1 MAWLALDPALMRI
14 GLFIKI
20 DHGWMEHPFVQGTFT
35 ISSLTEIEIIRKNR
49 LTKLFYDPVRS
60 HADVIANLADPSFMI
75 IPVEPDTGTAQDLES
90 DEQSM
95 RKEKAVH
102 IKRVM
107 DHRKAVEDAAHEYT
121 DVANDCSVMIA
132 MANAGLPESLALAN
146 TMMSS
151 MRKLLSEESVA
162 LSLVC
167 TVNPAD
173 VGQELAMQAV
183 NVSAL
188 TFLTAKALK
197 LSDQETHQVGLG
209 ALFHNIGQNRVP
221 LSIRTKVDFLLPSEH
236 KFVQMY
242 PQFGKEILEN
252 IPGIPTE
259 VIEIV
264 YQHRECLD
272 GTGFPKR
279 LFNGE
284 IKKLARLV
292 GAVTEHNNLTRAHNA
307 ANSMGPSQA
316 LSHIYANMQHKFGTD
331 VIEPFIAAVTVFPP
345 GSFVE
350 LSDGSIGLV
359 MQSNMKERMR
369 PVIMQYERNA
379 SHSQAAMIDLARER
393 SLTVQK
399 SLDPKLVPGRVKEA
413 LSPSEL
419 TGYAVSSASA

>member
-1 MAWLALDPALMRI
+1 MAWLQLDPALIRI

-20 DHGWMEHPFVQGTFT
+20 DHPWMEHPFVRGTFM
-35 ISSLTEIEIIRKNR
+35 ISSPTEIEIIRKQR
-49 LTKLFYDPVRS
+49 LTKLFYDPVLSR
-60 HADVIANLADPSFMI
+60 ADVIANLADLSFMV
-75 IPVEPDTGTAQDLES
+75 IPVELDAESVQDFES

-107 DHRKAVEDAAHEYT
+107 DHRKAAEDAALDYT
-121 DVANDCSVMIA
+121 HVVNDCSVMIA
-132 MANAGLPESLALAN
+132 MANAGQPESLALAN

-151 MRKLLSEESVA
+151 MIHLLSEESVA

-188 TFLTAKALK
+188 TFMTAKALK
-197 LSDQETHQVGLG
+197 LSDQETQHVGMG

-221 LSIRTKVDFLLPSEH
+221 LSIRAKVDFLLPAEH
-236 KFVQMY
+236 KLVQMY

-252 IPGIPTE
+252 IPGMPSE

-279 LFNGE
+279 MFNGE

-292 GAVTEHNNLTRAHNA
+292 GTVTEYNNLTRARNA

-316 LSHIYANMQHKFGTD
+316 LSHIYSNMQHKFGTD

-399 SLDPKLVPGRVKEA
+399 SLDPKLVPGRVREA
-413 LSPSEL
+413 LNPSEFN
-419 TGYAVSSASA
+419 GYVVTSASA